1 MSFFDAIRSV
11 GSTAINQMQEV
22 PGQIANAPSNAMAR
36 IGTNVDFMKA
46 LTQNPEEFEKF
57 MLENPDFFKNRNP
70 SGIPELAP
78 PMNFLPS
85 AGFINQTPNYLN
97 TAQQVLRGGY

>member
-1 MSFFDAIRSV
+1 MSFFDAIRNV

-57 MLENPDFFKNRNP
+57 MLENPDFFKNAEQV
-70 SGIPELAP
+70 GIPELAP

-85 AGFINQTPNYLN
+85 GGFINQNPNFLN
-97 TAQQVLRGGY
+97 SAQQVLTRGY